1 MVTIKKAIPLVAC
14 LGALTVVANANDL
27 HLYLGTPYYASGFP
41 YQHPTDFVPDD
52 GGFVHPVEVGASDP
66 PTEMTF
72 GVWAEIE
79 VDWGAGT
86 WDVWN
91 GIGVHYMTTGGATV
105 VDSVMN
111 NDSHAPCGW
120 ARRWEDSSDFGG
132 ADGFFLVAV
141 TRYGLGGM
149 LPPDFGV
156 YPPDTYSYVPTMG
169 SGPLKYWLG
178 NITLAC
184 DAPGEL
190 YFGVGTGGIARQGGD
205 VDSDLIYFGSAEGM
219 RGDAF
224 WQFPSVPLL
233 TCIPEPASLLLLG
246 LAGLALRRR

>member
-1 MVTIKKAIPLVAC
+1 MTAIKKFLRLAAC
-14 LGALTVVANANDL
+14 LGVLGVLADAGDL
-27 HLYLGTPYYASGFP
+27 HIYLGTPQYPEPWGAGS
-41 YQHPTDFVPDD
+41 VSDD
-52 GGFVHPVEVGASDP
+52 GGLMHPVVTDPVGEV
-66 PTEMTF
+66 TY

-91 GIGVHYMTTGGATV
+91 GIGVHYMTTGGVTV

-120 ARRWEDSSDFGG
+120 ACRWEDSSDFGG

-190 YFGVGTGGIARQGGD
+190 YLGVGTGGIFRQGG
-205 VDSDLIYFGSAEGM
+205 SAATDLIYFGSAEGM

-224 WQFPSVPLL
+224 AEFPTVPLL
-233 TCIPEPASLLLLG
+233 TCIPEPASLLLLA
-246 LAGLALRRR
+246 LAGMVLRRR

>member
-1 MVTIKKAIPLVAC
+1 MTTIKKFLRLAAC
-14 LGALTVVANANDL
+14 LGVLAVVTNAGDL
-27 HLYLGTPYYASGFP
+27 HLYLGTPQIHDQYP
-41 YQHPTDFVPDD
+41 DFVADD
-52 GGFVHPVEVGASDP
+52 GGLVHPVVTDPVGEV
-66 PTEMTF
+66 TY

-79 VDWGAGT
+79 VDWDAGT
-86 WDVWN
+86 WDVWV
-91 GIGVHYMTTGGATV
+91 GIAVDYMTTGGV
-105 VDSVMN
+105 SIVDSIMN
-111 NDSHAPCGW
+111 NDDHVPLCW
-120 ARRWEDSSDFGG
+120 ARRWEYSSDFGG
-132 ADGFFLVAV
+132 TDGFFLVAV

-149 LPPDFGV
+149 LPADFGV
-156 YPPDTYSYVPTMG
+156 WPADIYSYVPTMG

-190 YFGVGTGGIARQGGD
+190 YFGVGTEGIARQGGD

-224 WQFPSVPLL
+224 AEFPTVPLL
-233 TCIPEPASLLLLG
+233 TCIPEPASLLLLA